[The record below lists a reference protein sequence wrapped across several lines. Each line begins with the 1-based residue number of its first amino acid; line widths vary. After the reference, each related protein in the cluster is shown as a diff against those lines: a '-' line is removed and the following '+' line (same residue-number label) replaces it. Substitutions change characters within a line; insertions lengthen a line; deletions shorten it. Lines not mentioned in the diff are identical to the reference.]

1 MVTSDSNR
9 SKSDG
14 DEEQADNSR
23 TGDDLVTSGGE
34 FGQMIKDRSDVTGGK
49 E

>member
-9 SKSDG
+9 SKSG
-14 DEEQADNSR
+14 DEDQADMSR
-23 TGDDLVTSGGE
+23 MGDDMASGGD
-34 FGQMIKDRSDVTGGK
+34 FGQMIKDQSNVTGGK